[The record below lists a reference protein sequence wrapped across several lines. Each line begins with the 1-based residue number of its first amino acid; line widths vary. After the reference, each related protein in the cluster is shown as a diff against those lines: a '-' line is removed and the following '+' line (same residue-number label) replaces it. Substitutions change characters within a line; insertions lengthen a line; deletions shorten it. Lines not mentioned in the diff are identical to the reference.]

1 MRVCPRC
8 GFSEASSPRL
18 VCLLCGA
25 AMEEEREQW
34 AGTVLEDRYR
44 LDDLLGSGG
53 MARVHRGLDLQSG
66 RVVAIKV
73 LRRELTYDATWIE
86 RMRREAR
93 AAAASRH
100 PNIVE
105 IFAFGQTPDGAP
117 YIVMELLDGKPLH
130 RILAEC
136 GRVPCAIAT
145 PIAAQIAEA
154 LACTHRLGIAHRDL
168 KPENVF
174 VRWDQHGAPHVT
186 LVDFG
191 LSRIP
196 EDTRLTEPGQVVGTP
211 QYMAPERAWHFEAG
225 TAADLYS
232 LGVVLF
238 EMVTGQLPLPAGS
251 PAAVVMRAMHEE
263 APHARTLR
271 ADIPAELDLLI
282 SRLLERNP
290 EDRPPTASEV
300 ATRLWNIARRE
311 QLIEADKNQVIAQK
325 TVDRQ

>member
-1 MRVCPRC
+1 M
-8 GFSEASSPRL
+8 

-25 AMEEEREQW
+25 AMEEEASQW
-34 AGTVLEDRYR
+34 EGTVIDGRYR
-44 LDDLLGSGG
+44 LEGFLGAGG
-53 MARVHRGLDLQSG
+53 MASVHRGIDLESG
-66 RVVAIKV
+66 RAVAVKV
-73 LRRELTYDATWIE
+73 LRRELASDAKWIE

-105 IFAFGQTPDGAP
+105 VHAFGRTSEGAP
-117 YIVMELLDGKPLH
+117 YIVMELLEGKPLH

-136 GRVPCAIAT
+136 GRMPVSIAT
-145 PIAAQIAEA
+145 PIGAQIAEA
-154 LACTHRLGIAHRDL
+154 LACTHQLGIAHRDL
-168 KPENVF
+168 KPENIF
-174 VRWDQHGAPHVT
+174 VRWDEHGAPHVK

-191 LSRIP
+191 LARIP

-211 QYMAPERAWHFEAG
+211 QYMAPERAWNFEVG

-238 EMVTGQLPLPAGS
+238 EMVTGQLPLPATS

-263 APHARTLR
+263 APHARSLR
-271 ADIPAELDLLI
+271 ADLPSELDLLI
-282 SRLLERNP
+282 SGLLERQP

-311 QLIEADKNQVIAQK
+311 QQMAIDYTPVISQK
-325 TVDRQ
+325 TVDR